1 MAENDFKI
9 NRNYQTVIGDFPK
22 VGIRPVIDARERGVR
37 ESLENQTMAMAKTAA
52 DLIRKS
58 LKYPDGKP
66 VGCIIS
72 DTTIGRVAEAAA
84 CAEKFK
90 KAGVGLSLTVTPCWC
105 YGSETIDMDTE
116 IPKAIWGF
124 NGTERP
130 GAVYLAAAL
139 AGHTMKGLPAF
150 GIYGHDVQDAGD
162 KTIPEDVSEK
172 ILRFTRAGLAAAI
185 MKGKS
190 YLSMGSVS
198 MGIAGSIVR
207 EDFFQEYLGMRNEYV
222 DMSEFTRRLEE
233 EIYDKEEYKKALAW
247 TKKYCR
253 EGKDLNAKPSSRARK
268 DAEWEIVVK
277 MAIMARDM
285 MVGNPKL
292 KKLGFGE
299 ESLGH
304 NGILSGFQGQR
315 QWNDHMP
322 NGDFLEAILCSSF
335 DWNGI
340 RPPYLVA
347 TENDAMNGV
356 PMLFGYLLTNT
367 AQMFSDIRTYW
378 SPEAIKRVTKSKPAG
393 LAANGIIHL
402 INSGSSALDFSGKQ
416 KKNGEACIKPF
427 WEITGKEAAECLK
440 ATLWSPA
447 NTGYFRGGG
456 FSSQFTTKV
465 VMPVTIS
472 RVNLVKGIGPV
483 LQIAEGWT
491 VDLPENMNKTLT
503 DRTDPGW
510 PTTWFTPRLTGKGPF
525 TDVYSVMANWGANH
539 SASSYGHI
547 GADFISL
554 ASILRIPV
562 CMHNLAE
569 NLIFRPSAWN
579 SFGMDKE
586 GSDYRAC
593 KNYGPLYK

>member
-1 MAENDFKI
+1 MADNDFKI
-9 NRNYQTVIGDFPK
+9 NHNYQSVIGDFPK

-37 ESLENQTMAMAKTAA
+37 ESLENQTMGMAKAAA
-52 DLIRKS
+52 DLICKNLR
-58 LKYPDGKP
+58 YPNGKP
-66 VGCIIS
+66 IECIIS

-162 KTIPEDVSEK
+162 KTIPEDVCEK
-172 ILRFTRAGLAAAI
+172 ILRFVRAGLAAAY

-198 MGIAGSIVR
+198 MGIAGSIIR
-207 EDFFQEYLGMRNEYV
+207 DDFFQEFLGMRNEYV

-233 EIYDKEEYKKALAW
+233 EIYDKEEFKKALAW
-247 TKKYCR
+247 TKKYCK
-253 EGKDLNAKPSSRARK
+253 EGKDLNAKPSSRAKK
-268 DAEWEIVVK
+268 DSEWEIVVK

-304 NGILSGFQGQR
+304 NALLSGFQGQR

-335 DWNGI
+335 DWNGM
-340 RPPYLVA
+340 RPPYLIA

-356 PMLFGYLLTNT
+356 PMLFGYLMTNT

-378 SPEAIKRVTKSKPAG
+378 SPAAIKRVTKSKPEG

-402 INSGSSALDFSGKQ
+402 INSGASALDFSGKQ
-416 KKNGEACIKPF
+416 QKKGEACIKPF
-427 WEITGKEAAECLK
+427 WEITGKDAAECLK
-440 ATLWSPA
+440 ATQWSPA

-456 FSSQFTTKV
+456 FSSQFTTKD
-465 VMPVTIS
+465 VMPITIS
-472 RVNLVKGIGPV
+472 RVNLAKDIGPV

-491 VDLPENMNKTLT
+491 VDLPEKMNKILT

-525 TDVYSVMANWGANH
+525 SDVYSVMANWGANH

-547 GADFISL
+547 GADLISL

-562 CMHNLAE
+562 CMHNVPE
-569 NLIFRPSAWN
+569 NQIFRPSAWN
-579 SFGMDKE
+579 AFGMDKE
-586 GSDYRAC
+586 GADYRAC